1 MVRFAGESVAP
12 KPTVTRVLAEF
23 RPAAVAVMVVVPC
36 TKPFKFDCR
45 VGVVCPAL
53 KETLPREVTA
63 FVASL
68 LVRLITRPDGPG
80 AGAAKV
86 TGYVTLSPG
95 PKVMVAGTMMSTERV
110 TVTAAVASV
119 KPAAVARMVVVP
131 AATPV
136 TGTVTVV
143 APAAMVALEVTVA
156 AAMLLELKVTTKPPT
171 GAGPDKVKVRFFVSV
186 PFTDNVSGVKAMV
199 AVTWTACVAEV

>member
-1 MVRFAGESVAP
+1 M
-12 KPTVTRVLAEF
+12 
-23 RPAAVAVMVVVPC
+23 
-36 TKPFKFDCR
+36 
-45 VGVVCPAL
+45 
-53 KETLPREVTA
+53 
-63 FVASL
+63 
-68 LVRLITRPDGPG
+68 
-80 AGAAKV
+80 
-86 TGYVTLSPG
+86 
-95 PKVMVAGTMMSTERV
+95 ERV

-143 APAAMVALEVTVA
+143 APTAMVAVAGTVA

-186 PFTDNVSGVKAMV
+186 PFTDKVSGVKAMV